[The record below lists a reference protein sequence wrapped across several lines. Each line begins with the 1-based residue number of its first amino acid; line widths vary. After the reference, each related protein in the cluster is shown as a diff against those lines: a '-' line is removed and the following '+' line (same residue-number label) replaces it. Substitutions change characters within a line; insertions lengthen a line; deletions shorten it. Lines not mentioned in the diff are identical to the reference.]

1 MRILIINQWFQPE
14 PALKGLPLAQELV
27 KLGHEVEV
35 LTGFPNYPGG
45 KVYDGYKIRLLQKE
59 IIDGIP
65 VIRIPLYPS
74 HNDSGFQRFLN
85 YMSFAI
91 MAAIIGP
98 WVVKRADVA
107 YVYHPPATTQFGA
120 IIIHLFRRIPLVYDI
135 QDLWPESLQ
144 ASGMFTSKI
153 GLWFVGQVCKIFYKF
168 AKKIVVLSP
177 GYKEEISQRGVS
189 PDKIEVIYNWCDGSA
204 SNCSVQDPSLAE
216 KLGLSGR
223 FNIMFAGNLGKGQ
236 SLSYV
241 LDAAKIVQTQN
252 SNIQFVFIGGGLER
266 ESLEQKAKEQNI
278 NNVLFLDRR
287 PVSEIGAIMNIADVL
302 LVHLK
307 DNELYT
313 KTIPSKT
320 QAYLAIGKPILM
332 GVRGNAAD
340 LVTRAKAG
348 LLCQPENPNSIA
360 ETSLRLSSMPK
371 EELIQMGKNG
381 RQFYEQELSL
391 EIGVRRFEKIFQ
403 SIATCKR

>member
-98 WVVKRADVA
+98 LLVKRADVA